1 VSGRIEIRR
10 EMRPGDLGEI
20 VAFHGRIYGREYGVD
35 RQFEAFVASSIAEA
49 GRRGFPGE
57 REDVW
62 IVERNGEFAGS
73 LALTDDGDAGV
84 VRWFVFDPSVRGRG
98 LGRRLLA
105 ELLERARELGYER
118 LRLETFSLL
127 RAAAH
132 LYRSVGFEVVD
143 EDTGP
148 RWGHGEITLQHYEL
162 ELAPAEG
169 AERVADPVAGSA

>member
-1 VSGRIEIRR
+1 
-10 EMRPGDLGEI
+10 
-20 VAFHGRIYGREYGVD
+20 
-35 RQFEAFVASSIAEA
+35 
-49 GRRGFPGE
+49 
-57 REDVW
+57 
-62 IVERNGEFAGS
+62 
-73 LALTDDGDAGV
+73 
-84 VRWFVFDPSVRGRG
+84 VFDPSVRGRG